1 MSIPI
6 LKINESLLVSIQ
18 EVLDGQSA
26 LQLQEDLLNKIQSAN
41 ATGIVVDMSLV
52 ELVDSF
58 IAKILVD
65 IVNMSD
71 LMGAKVI
78 LTGVQ
83 PPVAI
88 TLNEMGISLKN
99 ISTALDVE
107 QGIESLKAPTGSLEN

>member
-6 LKINESLLVSIQ
+6 LKVNNSLLVSIQ
-18 EVLDGQSA
+18 EVLDDQTA
-26 LQLQEDLLNKIQSAN
+26 LKLQENLLQKIQSSN
-41 ATGIVVDMSLV
+41 ATGVVIDLSFV
-52 ELVDSF
+52 DLVDSF

-71 LMGAKVI
+71 LMGAKVV

-88 TLNEMGISLKN
+88 TLNEMGISMQN
-99 ISTALDVE
+99 ISTALDVDK
-107 QGIESLKAPTGSLEN
+107 GLESLRDYNGKFHN